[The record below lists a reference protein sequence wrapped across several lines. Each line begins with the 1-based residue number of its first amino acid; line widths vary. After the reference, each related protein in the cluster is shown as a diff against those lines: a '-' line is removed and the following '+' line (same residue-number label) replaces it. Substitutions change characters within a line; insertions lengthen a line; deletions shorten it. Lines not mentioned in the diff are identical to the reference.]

1 MQALVDF
8 RGLFM
13 DVYIGWPGKV
23 HDARVFT
30 NSSLYQRGIN
40 GTLFPDWS
48 REMNGTL
55 FPDWSREMN
64 GTNVG
69 NVMITINL
77 CNYNNHSYT

>member
-1 MQALVDF
+1 
-8 RGLFM
+8 M

-40 GTLFPDWS
+40 GTLFLDW
-48 REMNGTL
+48 N
-55 FPDWSREMN
+55 REMN

>member
-1 MQALVDF
+1 MQAMVDF

-23 HDARVFT
+23 HDAWVFT

-40 GTLFPDWS
+40 GTLFPDW
-48 REMNGTL
+48 N
-55 FPDWSREMN
+55 REMN